1 MKKITVALICVA
13 ILVQLCACAVS
24 EGGNNS
30 SPVVSDFSD
39 FVDMMEQSGFEP
51 QVSFIEVSGDED
63 SSSEDE
69 SKPEE
74 SKPEESKPEES
85 KPEESK
91 PEESKPEESVP
102 EESVPEVSVPEESV
116 PEVSVPEVS
125 TPEVSTPEVS
135 TPEESKPE
143 EKPEYGY
150 TTGQKHTALKYTDRY
165 LYSILNDQQKEW
177 YRKIDAAVRNLEDK
191 VCLDADLLADDN
203 YYIFYL
209 YAADNP
215 ELFYLGVELGLEY
228 GTGKDSLLLSY
239 SDGVNHSGSE
249 RGNITEELK
258 QSILAKKARFDA
270 EVQRI
275 ISTIPASAPDVV
287 KEKLIYDRILMDS
300 SYKQG
305 AVWDGP
311 APDCWTAY
319 GVIINHTGVCESY
332 SEAFHT
338 LCLMVGIKCV
348 EVVGTA
354 DGENHKWSAVCLEGE
369 WYMCDITFDDPVN
382 GRPGETRHEFFN
394 LTTRQMQEKDH
405 AIMNM
410 YWTTPSCNG
419 TKYGYKNHF
428 GK

>member
-1 MKKITVALICVA
+1 MKKIIVALICVT

-63 SSSEDE
+63 SSAESE

-74 SKPEESKPEES
+74 SVPEES

-102 EESVPEVSVPEESV
+102 EESVPEVSTPEVSIPEVSEPEESV
-116 PEVSVPEVS
+116 PEVSIPEVS
-125 TPEVSTPEVS
+125 E
-135 TPEESKPE
+135 PEES
-143 EKPEYGY
+143 KPEYGY

-177 YRKIDAAVRNLEDK
+177 YRKIDAAVRNLDDK
-191 VCLDADLLADDN
+191 VCLDTDLIANDN
-203 YYIFYL
+203 YYIFYI
-209 YAADNP
+209 YMADNP
-215 ELFYLGVELGLEY
+215 ELFYLGVELGVEY

-249 RGNITEELK
+249 RGGVTEELK
-258 QSILAKKARFDA
+258 QSILAKKSRFDA

-275 ISTIPASAPDVV
+275 ISTIPVSAPDVV
-287 KEKLIYDRILMDS
+287 KEKLIYDRILTDS
-300 SYKQG
+300 SYKQD
-305 AVWDGP
+305 AVWEGP

-332 SEAFHT
+332 AEAFHT

-354 DGENHKWSAVCLEGE
+354 DGENHKWSAVCLDGE

-394 LTTRQMQEKDH
+394 LTTKQMQEKDH
-405 AIMNM
+405 SIMNM
-410 YWTTPSCNG
+410 YWTTPPCNG
-419 TKYGYKNHF
+419 VKYGYKKYF
-428 GK
+428 GKQL

>member
-1 MKKITVALICVA
+1 MKKIIVALICVT

-63 SSSEDE
+63 SSAESE

-74 SKPEESKPEES
+74 SVPEES

-102 EESVPEVSVPEESV
+102 EESVPEVSTPEVSIPEVSEPEESV
-116 PEVSVPEVS
+116 PEVSIPEVS
-125 TPEVSTPEVS
+125 E
-135 TPEESKPE
+135 PEES
-143 EKPEYGY
+143 KPEYGY

-177 YRKIDAAVRNLEDK
+177 YRKIDAAVRNLDDK
-191 VCLDADLLADDN
+191 VCLDTDLIANDN
-203 YYIFYL
+203 YYIFYI
-209 YAADNP
+209 YMADNP
-215 ELFYLGVELGLEY
+215 ELFYLGVELGVEY

-249 RGNITEELK
+249 RGGVTEELR
-258 QSILAKKARFDA
+258 QSILAKKSRFDA

-275 ISTIPASAPDVV
+275 ISTIPVSAPDVV
-287 KEKLIYDRILMDS
+287 KEKLIYDRILTDS
-300 SYKQG
+300 SYKQD
-305 AVWDGP
+305 AVWEGP

-332 SEAFHT
+332 AEAFHT

-354 DGENHKWSAVCLEGE
+354 DGENHKWSAVCLDGE

-394 LTTRQMQEKDH
+394 LTTKQMQEKDH
-405 AIMNM
+405 SIMNM
-410 YWTTPSCNG
+410 YWITPPCNG